1 MCSINGNIFR
11 KLSLVKVFR
20 LGLIFRKLGY
30 FSLHASN
37 FRKMLAAATRT
48 RPLLLPLQF
57 CLQNTHQV
65 TQTLAL
71 PLSFLR
77 TAFAHEGFRSGLVSV
92 HFESPTV
99 TGITASINKLCGP
112 SYGVEIT

>member
-1 MCSINGNIFR
+1 
-11 KLSLVKVFR
+11 
-20 LGLIFRKLGY
+20 
-30 FSLHASN
+30 
-37 FRKMLAAATRT
+37 MLAAATRT

-57 CLQNTHQV
+57 CLQNTHKV

>member
-1 MCSINGNIFR
+1 MQYQRQQFPLIEV
-11 KLSLVKVFR
+11 VKIFR
-20 LGLIFRKLGY
+20 LGSIFRKLGY

-57 CLQNTHQV
+57 CLQNTHKV

-77 TAFAHEGFRSGLVSV
+77 TAFAHEGFQSGLGSV
-92 HFESPTV
+92 HFAFPSI

-112 SYGVEIT
+112 SYGMEIT